1 MTHALIVEDN
11 ARNVAVLA
19 RLLAEQNV
27 TNTQVTNPRQLDGLF
42 SEMPSVNI
50 VFVDLEMPGLS
61 GYDVLA
67 KIKARPE
74 FAGVP
79 VIAYTVHVS
88 EITVAQQRGFDGFI
102 GKPLDSDRFPN
113 QLARALNG
121 EGVWETA

>member
-19 RLLAEQNV
+19 RLLAEQNI
-27 TNTQVTNPRQLDGLF
+27 TSTQVTNPKHLDGLF
-42 SEMPSVNI
+42 AEMPPVNV

-79 VIAYTVHVS
+79 VVAYTVHVS
-88 EITVAQQRGFDGFI
+88 EMTAAQQRGFDGFI
-102 GKPLDSDRFPN
+102 GKPLDPDRFPA
-113 QLARALNG
+113 QLSRILSG
-121 EGVWETA
+121 EAVWETP